1 MQYQWARVTGAR
13 VPGLNF
19 GYAPT
24 DFDGGP
30 QQPDIRSGK
39 TKLMDEES
47 AVQEVLPNDD
57 DSSNGADGIG
67 EIVRLSSRPQTLAY
81 ALCDSPVGLLAHTLD
96 LLKPCLALGRAGYL
110 STVWTP
116 AILLSWTMLQWLPG
130 PEAGFRWMQRAKSEI
145 KVGGLLWRRHSEVP
159 LGISQFGKS
168 HGVLRWAQAWQ
179 EVRWLKKREASDVIR
194 PEWESPEELAQDLR
208 ESFGSVWSEA

>member
-1 MQYQWARVTGAR
+1 MRYQWARVTGAR
-13 VPGLNF
+13 VPGLSF
-19 GYAPT
+19 GYAPA
-24 DFDGGP
+24 DFDGGA
-30 QQPDIRSGK
+30 QKSGIKSGK
-39 TKLMDEES
+39 TKLTDEEN
-47 AVQEVLPNDD
+47 AVQEVLTNDD
-57 DSSNGADGIG
+57 DSGNETEGT
-67 EIVRLSSRPQTLAY
+67 VCLSSRPQTLAY

-130 PEAGFRWMQRAKSEI
+130 PEAGFWWMQRAKSEI
-145 KVGGLLWRRHSEVP
+145 KAGGLLWRRHSEVP
-159 LGISQFGKS
+159 LGISQFGKP